1 MKQKCTSEEFSSF
14 YERLRR
20 KQRLIT
26 SIGLLCCSSMAM
38 QASVL
43 ENQVNL
49 SITNSTLKSA
59 LKQIGDQ
66 ANVSINYSH
75 EILND
80 RAIVSLSNENITL
93 EEALTALLAKENCSF
108 RVVDGQVVIYKTSK
122 MGPTPI
128 SAQNKNE
135 VIGIVTDS
143 KTGESIIGASVIIK
157 GTQQGITT
165 DFDGKFTLPC
175 SPSNT
180 LVISYIGFVTREIKV
195 GNQKMIPIELS
206 EDAKALDE
214 VVVTAFG
221 TGQKK
226 ASMVGSVQTIS
237 PSELKVPSA
246 NLSNSFA
253 GRLSGVVAVQRG
265 GEPGADGSSFWI
277 RGIST
282 FGGSADPLIILDGV
296 QVSSGDLNAIDP
308 EVIAGFSILKDATA
322 TAMYGTRGA
331 NGVMIVTTKSGSAL
345 DKPIINFRIEGSVS
359 RPTQIPEFVDGAS
372 FMELFNEA
380 VGNVP
385 AGKIPYAQD
394 RIDGTRQ
401 GLNKYVYPNVDWYD
415 EVFEDQAFNQ
425 NFNFNIR
432 GGGKKVDYFSSI
444 SVNHETGM
452 LKNRSADFF
461 SYDNNIDVMRYA
473 FQNNINAYL
482 SESSKLSLRLNVQL
496 RDMRGPKKSAND
508 LFSSVMNMNPVDLPV
523 MYEPDGIADYVKW
536 GASPGS
542 VEGID
547 VNPVAELATGY
558 NDAFE
563 NTVIA
568 ALDFEQKLDFVT
580 EGLKFKALA
589 SFKNY
594 GKSVSSRSAGW
605 NKFSMNQ
612 YELNEDGTYDY
623 TLDRIG
629 EEVSTA
635 LGTSSENTGDRRIY
649 LQAMI
654 DYSRTFGKH
663 DVNAMFVYNQD
674 EYVDNNPG
682 TDLLKALPKR
692 KQGIAARAAYAYDS
706 KYLAE
711 VNVGYNGSENFAE
724 GHRFGLFPSVAVGYN
739 ISQEDYF
746 EPLSHIF
753 SNLKMRVSYG
763 LVGNDQIGKER
774 FIYLS
779 DVNLQGSGFTSG
791 LNQDYEQ
798 KGPVYNRYMNN
809 DITWE
814 VGRKFDVGLDM
825 QLFNAVNV
833 TVDGFQEYRTNIFQE
848 KGTIPTYLGM
858 SGSKVYGNYAEVK
871 NHGFDA
877 SVDYGRRFN
886 KDFTLTF
893 KGTFTFARNEI
904 MKYEESVGNNTHLSY
919 VGQSVNSYL
928 GYVSDGLFID
938 YADIANNPTQLIGG
952 TMGPGDIKY
961 VNMANNLGVYND
973 VIDQNDRQ
981 FMGDPKVPEIVYGF
995 GPSFEY
1001 KNWDLSVFFQGV
1013 AKTSLMMSGFHPFGN
1028 VYYNRNVLSYVAEDR
1043 WSPTNQN
1050 IDAAY
1055 PRLTIEDSANN
1066 SSASSYWLRDGSFLK
1081 LKNAEIGYT
1090 LKGMRFYLSGS
1101 NLFTFS
1107 SFKHWDPEMGEGNGL
1122 KYPTQRVF
1130 NIGFQMTLK

>member
-1 MKQKCTSEEFSSF
+1 
-14 YERLRR
+14 
-20 KQRLIT
+20 
-26 SIGLLCCSSMAM
+26 MAM
-38 QASVL
+38 QAGIL
-43 ENQVNL
+43 EDQVNL
-49 SITNSTLKSA
+49 SITNSTLKNA
-59 LKQIGDQ
+59 LEYLGAQ
-66 ANVSINYSH
+66 ANVSIIYSTD
-75 EILND
+75 ILND
-80 RAIVSLSNENITL
+80 KIIVSLNNENITL
-93 EEALTALLAKENCSF
+93 EDALTALLANENCSF
-108 RVVDGQVVIYKTSK
+108 RVEDGQVVIYKLSK

-128 SAQNKNE
+128 SAQSKSDL
-135 VIGIVTDS
+135 IGIVTDS
-143 KTGESIIGASVIIK
+143 KTGESIIGASVLIK
-157 GTQQGITT
+157 GTLQGIST
-165 DFDGKFTLPC
+165 DFDGKFSISC
-175 SPSNT
+175 DPSNV
-180 LVISYIGFVTREIKV
+180 LVISYIGYETREIKV
-195 GNQKMIPIELS
+195 GNQKMITIELR
-206 EDAKALDE
+206 EDAKALEE
-214 VVVTAFG
+214 VVITAFG

-237 PSELKVPSA
+237 PRELKVPSA

-253 GRLSGVVAVQRG
+253 GRLAGVVAVQRG
-265 GEPGADGSSFWI
+265 GEPGADGSNFWI

-296 QVSSGDLNAIDP
+296 QVSSGDLNAVDP
-308 EVIAGFSILKDATA
+308 EVIEGFSILKDATA

-331 NGVMIVTTKSGSAL
+331 NGVMIVTTKSGQNL
-345 DKPIINFRIEGSVS
+345 DKPIINFRLEGSIS
-359 RPTQIPEFVDGAS
+359 RPTKIPEFVDGAS

-380 VGNVP
+380 ITNVP
-385 AGKIPYAQD
+385 AGKIPYTQD

-401 GLNKYVYPNVDWYD
+401 GLNEYVYPNVDWYD
-415 EVFEDQAFNQ
+415 EVFKNQAFNQ

-452 LKNRSADFF
+452 LQNRSKDFF
-461 SYDNNIDVMRYA
+461 SYNNNIDVMRYA

-496 RDMRGPKKSAND
+496 RDMRGPKKNAND
-508 LFSSVMNMNPVDLPV
+508 LFKSVMNMNPVDMPV
-523 MYEPDGIADYVKW
+523 MYPPDGVTDFIKW
-536 GASPGS
+536 GASAGAI
-542 VEGID
+542 EGID
-547 VNPVAELATGY
+547 TNPVAELATGY
-558 NDAFE
+558 NDSFE

-594 GKSVSSRSAGW
+594 GNSVSSRTAGW

-612 YELNEDGTYDY
+612 YQLNDDGTYDY

-629 EEVSTA
+629 DEVSTV
-635 LGTSSENTGDRRIY
+635 LGTSSTNNGDRRIY

-654 DYSRTFGKH
+654 DYSRTFGEH

-674 EYVDNNPG
+674 EYVNNNPG
-682 TDLLKALPKR
+682 DALLKALPKR
-692 KQGIAARAAYAYDS
+692 KQGIAARASYAFDN

-711 VNVGYNGSENFAE
+711 VNLGYNGSENFAK
-724 GHRFGLFPSVAVGYN
+724 GNRFGFFPSVAVGYN
-739 ISQEDYF
+739 ISQEKYF
-746 EPLSHIF
+746 EPLSNVF
-753 SNLKMRVSYG
+753 SNFKVRVSYG
-763 LVGNDQIGKER
+763 LVGNDQIGDER

-779 DVNLQGSGFTSG
+779 DVNLQGAGFTSG
-791 LNQDYEQ
+791 LNQDYTQ
-798 KGPVYNRYMNN
+798 NGPVYNRYMNN
-809 DITWE
+809 NITWE

-825 QLFNAVNV
+825 QLWNALNI

-871 NHGFDA
+871 NYGFDA
-877 SVDYGRRFN
+877 SLDYGRVFN
-886 KDFTLTF
+886 KDLTLTF
-893 KGTFTFARNEI
+893 KGTFTFARNKI
-904 MKYEESVGNNTHLSY
+904 TKYEESVGNNTHLSY
-919 VGQSVNSYL
+919 IGQSINSYL
-928 GYVSDGLFID
+928 GYVSNGLFID
-938 YADIANNPTQLIGG
+938 YADVANSPTQLIGG
-952 TMGPGDIKY
+952 TIGPGDIKY
-961 VNMANNLGVYND
+961 EDIADRLGYSNGK
-973 VIDQNDRQ
+973 IDENDRR
-981 FMGDPKVPEIVYGF
+981 FMGNPKVPEIVYGF
-995 GPSFEY
+995 GPSLQF
-1001 KNWDLSVFFQGV
+1001 KNWDVSLFFQGV
-1013 AKTSLMMSGFHPFGN
+1013 AKTSLMMSDFHPFGN
-1028 VYYNRNVLSYVAEDR
+1028 VNYNRNVLKYVADDR

-1066 SSASSYWLRDGSFLK
+1066 SKGSSFWLRDGSFLK

-1101 NLFTFS
+1101 NLLTFS